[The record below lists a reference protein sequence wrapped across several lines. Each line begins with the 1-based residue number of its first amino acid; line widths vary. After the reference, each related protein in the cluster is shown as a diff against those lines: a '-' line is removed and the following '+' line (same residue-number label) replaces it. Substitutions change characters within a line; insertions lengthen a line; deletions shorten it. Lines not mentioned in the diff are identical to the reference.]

1 MKKPNSLNQIQN
13 ENYKNKNPKSNSHT
27 PKNNNISHL
36 DLIPLPKN
44 YSSNIQNIFNNIYN
58 DDFVLL
64 INQLSTSIKTYYHL
78 NNQNIN
84 NMKELLKNE
93 NELKEINNNPL
104 EQNLNKIEN
113 SFNNFFNTA
122 KVLFKR
128 MKNYRNEKIEDIL
141 NKAEMMEKVNKKNTK
156 SLPKNN
162 NVNITNCIIK
172 NDLNLNGNINMV
184 INNNENKN
192 SNKSNEKYKKNET
205 LNLKKEN
212 KKINY
217 VNNNNDIIN
226 FIYEINKYIKNF
238 PDKMMSGPVTRSL
251 VG

>member
-238 PDKMMSGPVTRSL
+238 PDSKEKKIF
-251 VG
+251 